1 MITLA
6 SHDAC
11 TGCTACKAI
20 CPRVA
25 IAMQADEEGFLRP
38 AIDTAKCVQCHACE
52 RVCPT
57 LHPKV
62 AAERQICYA
71 ARTRDAETLRTSA
84 SGGLFPELAKPILAE
99 GGVVFG
105 CVWEPETM
113 LAVHAKTETLDGL
126 RAMQGSKYLQSDL
139 RDTFKEAKAELLKGR
154 QVLFTGT
161 PCQIA
166 GLKAF
171 LGKSYENLLAVEI
184 ICHSAPSP
192 AIWKCFLSALK
203 LPRPAVSASFREKS
217 HGGSWSAGNFTLCDE
232 SGRALYRQR
241 FGATPFAHLFFCHL
255 ISRPS
260 CYQCT
265 AKQGASGADLT
276 IGDLWGIE
284 HVLPAWNDDRG
295 TSLVIVHTDRGAQCL
310 PKAIDL
316 YPLETEPA
324 QRGNPYYLR
333 PTPCHPK
340 RAWAMPRLLATQH
353 FARFARTITQ
363 GPLPKRLLLRARV
376 CAGKIYHC
384 ILNTTRGGV
393 VSIYSPTCLS
403 YTSP

>member
-20 CPRVA
+20 CPRSS
-25 IAMQADEEGFLRP
+25 IAMTADEEGFLRP
-38 AIDTAKCVQCHACE
+38 TIDTARCVQCHACE
-52 RVCPT
+52 RVCPA
-57 LHPKV
+57 LHPEA
-62 AAERQICYA
+62 AAERQTCYA

-84 SGGLFPELAKPILAE
+84 SGGLFPELAKPILVA

-105 CVWEPETM
+105 CVWDPETM
-113 LAVHAKTETLDGL
+113 LAVHAKTETLEGL
-126 RAMQGSKYLQSDL
+126 RAMQGSKYLQSNL

-171 LGKSYENLLAVEI
+171 LGKPYENLLAVEI

-192 AIWKCFLSALK
+192 AIWQRFLSTFK
-203 LPRPAVSASFREKS
+203 LPRPAVAASFREKS

-232 SGRALYRQR
+232 VGVVLCRQPLGRTL
-241 FGATPFAHLFFCHL
+241 FAQLFFGHH

-265 AKQGASGADLT
+265 AKRGASGADLT

-284 HVLPAWNDDRG
+284 KVLPAWDDGRG
-295 TSLVIVHTDRGAQCL
+295 ASLLIVHTDRGAQCL
-310 PKAIDL
+310 PPNTDL
-316 YPLETEPA
+316 QPLETKPA
-324 QRGNPYYLR
+324 LRGNPYYLR
-333 PTPCHPK
+333 PTPCPAT
-340 RAWAMPRLLATQH
+340 RAEVLHQLLTTKH
-353 FARFARTITQ
+353 FTRIARYFTL
-363 GPLPKRLLLRARV
+363 GPLPVRILRHTRI
-376 CAGKIYHC
+376 CAGKIYRY

-393 VSIYSPTCLS
+393 VSTYSPTCLS